1 MNRTSLVAQMV
12 KNLPTV
18 QETWVR
24 SLSQENLLEMEW
36 HSTPVFL
43 PGECHG
49 QRFLVGYNP
58 WGRKEPDM
66 TKHLTHTHHVNSV
79 RDSGGSSNIS
89 YLFFVH

>member
-1 MNRTSLVAQMV
+1 MYHMNRTSLVAQMV

-43 PGECHG
+43 PGEFHG
-49 QRFLVGYNP
+49 QRSVEGYSP
-58 WGRKEPDM
+58 WCRVKSDTTE
-66 TKHLTHTHHVNSV
+66 
-79 RDSGGSSNIS
+79 
-89 YLFFVH
+89 